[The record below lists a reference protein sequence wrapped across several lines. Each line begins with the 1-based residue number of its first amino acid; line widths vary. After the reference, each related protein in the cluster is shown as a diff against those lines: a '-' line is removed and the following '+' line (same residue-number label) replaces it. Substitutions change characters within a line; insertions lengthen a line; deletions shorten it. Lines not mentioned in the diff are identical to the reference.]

1 MNIQPL
7 KSLIKA
13 ASQELSK
20 LQSGENKLVKT
31 GFECID
37 THVGGLLPGDIVL
50 ASGLSGHGKSE
61 FLFKLKENLMNVE
74 INEEAKNY
82 VYLDISLEMKMFNIF
97 LRGVHRRL
105 KKSKKR
111 IMFEGFTPEEAEIAN
126 NYYTSLK
133 DDRIFMVQEKV
144 TPKSFRDG
152 VINFAEQHR
161 NKKAI
166 FISLDHILLIS
177 GNDKKAVLD
186 EVVECMNEL
195 KLIYGNLYFI
205 ILSQMNR
212 DLLKRVDEK
221 SNKTTPNSGDL
232 FGSDFMQQAA
242 SYSIIIF
249 NAFKVGVNQY
259 MKVDPDFYDY
269 LSEHFGEEDKKKNKV
284 SFDTLGKL
292 FYHVVKVR
300 EGESVFRDIFI
311 EDMQMD
317 SETRE
322 KLLNSRKEVVDS
334 SMPSFDTKT
343 PEPIFDIQH
352 HTNNTL
358 NQLQGEGFDIF
369 E

>member
-7 KSLIKA
+7 KTLIKS
-13 ASQELSK
+13 ASLELK
-20 LQSGENKLVKT
+20 ALQSGDKKLLKT

-37 THVGGLLPGDIVL
+37 THIGGLLPGDIVL
-50 ASGLSGHGKSE
+50 LCGLSSHGKSE
-61 FLFKLKENLMNVE
+61 MLFRMKENILNRD
-74 INEEAKNY
+74 INEESKDY

-97 LRGVHRRL
+97 LRGVHRRI
-105 KKSKKR
+105 KKSKKK
-111 IMFEGFTPEEAEIAN
+111 ILFEEFTEEEKEIAN
-126 NYYTSLK
+126 TYYNSLK

-144 TPKSFRDG
+144 TPKSFREG
-152 VINFAEQHR
+152 VIKFAEDNR
-161 NKKAI
+161 DKKGI
-166 FISLDHILLIS
+166 IISLDHILLIA

-249 NAFKVGVNQY
+249 NAFKVGINQY
-259 MKVDPDFYDY
+259 MKVDPAFYDY

-284 SFDTLGKL
+284 SFETLGKL

-300 EGESVFRDIFI
+300 EGDSVFKDIFI
-311 EDMQMD
+311 EDMEMD

-322 KLLNSRKEVVDS
+322 KLLNSRKEVVDTS
-334 SMPSFDTKT
+334 VPTFEVKT
-343 PEPIFDIQH
+343 PEPIFDMSYA
-352 HTNNTL
+352 NKTL
-358 NQLQGEGFDIF
+358 NELQGSGFDIF